1 MSREEIQTQEDITA
15 SQEENA
21 PEQNTVSEEVP
32 RQRLRLTYEKG
43 EAIKFI
49 AHQDE
54 HRLWERALRRAD
66 LPLLYKQGFNP
77 QPHLVFASPL
87 GVGITGTN
95 EPIDI
100 VLSPPVPLK
109 EVRERITAKLTPGVQ
124 LHNIEEIPLHSP
136 SLQALLIGADY
147 TILIYDEASNASNG
161 LSTESIDQAIQN
173 FWAQT
178 EVWRER
184 ERKGERY
191 TYNLRPLIF
200 ELVNQGYDSERE
212 EHRIFLRVQQRAG
225 ATGRPDEVVAA
236 LGLDDFA
243 RTLRRDRLYYSDSP
257 EDVAIFAAYPIIE
270 QSAINTPKP
279 PRSSKGRHKEPRRV
293 PEGEARPAP
302 GRSISERAADE
313 FI

>member
-1 MSREEIQTQEDITA
+1 MSNEEIQPVEDVTEEV
-15 SQEENA
+15 SQEETSQ
-21 PEQNTVSEEVP
+21 EKITVAEELP

-100 VLSPPVPLK
+100 VLSPPLPLE
-109 EVRERITAKLTPGVQ
+109 EVRERITAKLTPGVH
-124 LHNIEEIPLHSP
+124 LHNIEEMPLHSP
-136 SLQALLIGADY
+136 SLQGLLIGADY
-147 TILIYDEASNASNG
+147 TILLYTELAE
-161 LSTESIDQAIQN
+161 LSSESIDQAIQN
-173 FWAQT
+173 FLSET

-200 ELVNQGYDSERE
+200 ELVNQGYDTERE

-243 RTLRRDRLYYSDSP
+243 RTLRRDRLYYSDKP
-257 EDVAIFAAYPIIE
+257 EDVATFDAYPIIE
-270 QSAINTPKP
+270 QSTINAPKP
-279 PRSSKGRHKEPRRV
+279 ARGPKGRHKEPRHASTER
-293 PEGEARPAP
+293 EIRPAP